1 MVVKM
6 ENRYALALLFV
17 AAVGILAAGIAVAH
31 GNSLGWTDSDGLGMM
46 GMMRGMGMMNGMMG
60 TDGFAHSED
69 DIQWMRKEM
78 KEHMNLTDEEVDEMA
93 DHCPMMRGR

>member
-1 MVVKM
+1 M

-31 GNSLGWTDSDGLGMM
+31 GNGSGWTDSDDLGMM

-60 TDGFAHSED
+60 TDGFVHSED
-69 DIQWMRKEM
+69 DIQWMKEEM
-78 KEHMNLTDEEVDEMA
+78 KERMNFTDDEFDEMA
-93 DHCPMMRGR
+93 EHCPMMRRR